1 MSETYINIIHM
12 ATNSAESCNTHSVA
26 RAAAGECCL
35 SEKDLIRT
43 ETKGNN
49 TMFSLAKA
57 NPSKTYNELRSFVE
71 RRSNTHD

>member
-57 NPSKTYNELRSFVE
+57 NPSKTYNELRTFVE
-71 RRSNTHD
+71 RRSKS

>member
-12 ATNSAESCNTHSVA
+12 SNGKGIDCNTHSVA

-35 SEKDLIRT
+35 SEKDIVKI

-71 RRSNTHD
+71 RRSFAND